1 MYFLPTCWYD
11 DIFNTSFTSV
21 VFPSILQIAEVV
33 PIHKTDSKLDFSN
46 YGLTSLSS
54 KFDKIFTYFL
64 LFSFTCFLLSFS
76 TYFLLFTF
84 CLLFN
89 DISLKNSVSQKH
101 LGLTLDVKLNLVE
114 HIKTLFRK
122 LAIQC
127 AYCVEFNQSYQNH
140 PYWLNKKHSS
150 EVSQAFLMSPTT
162 KFITLSFM
170 NLFNA
175 MLAWR

>member
-1 MYFLPTCWYD
+1 MYFLPTCWYA
-11 DIFNTSFTSV
+11 DIFNTSVSSV

-54 KFDKIFTYFL
+54 NFDKIFTFQFY
-64 LFSFTCFLLSFS
+64 LFFTFF
-76 TYFLLFTF
+76 FHLLFTF

-89 DISLKNSVSQKH
+89 DISLKNSVSQKY

-127 AYCVEFNQSYQNH
+127 AYCVDFNQSYQDH
-140 PYWLNKKHSS
+140 PYWLNKKHSL
-150 EVSQAFLMSPTT
+150 EVS
-162 KFITLSFM
+162 
-170 NLFNA
+170 
-175 MLAWR
+175 